1 VKKQVVVFH
10 LDRLTLGVPLPPD
23 HGQPAELFP
32 LLGVDADHRLAVG
45 LMVLD
50 LLVEVAKLGIPVGV
64 LGAFERL
71 GVGLE
76 AEAMLPQQLADR
88 GRRHRMSL
96 AGELVG

>member
-10 LDRLTLGVPLPPD
+10 LDRLALGVPLPPG

-32 LLGVDADHRLAVG
+32 LCGVDADHRLAVG
-45 LMVLD
+45 LVVLD
-50 LLVEVAKLGIPVGV
+50 LLVEVAELGVPVGV
-64 LGAFERL
+64 LGAFQRG
-71 GVGLE
+71 GVGLQ
-76 AEAMLPQQLADR
+76 AEAVLSQQLADR